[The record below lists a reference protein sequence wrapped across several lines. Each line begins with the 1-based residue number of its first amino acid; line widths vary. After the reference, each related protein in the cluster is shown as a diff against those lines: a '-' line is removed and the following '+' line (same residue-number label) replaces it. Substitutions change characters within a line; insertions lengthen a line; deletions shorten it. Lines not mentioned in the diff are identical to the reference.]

1 MLASRYSDD
10 ERRGKAMTYALGG
23 LNFGLLIGAP
33 FAGVVYSLTGKPGP
47 FLIVCGLTVFIAG
60 KIPTCNDTT
69 NIYISNT

>member
-10 ERRGKAMTYALGG
+10 EQRGRAMTLALGG

-33 FAGVVYSLTGKPGP
+33 LAGVVYSLTGKPGP

-60 KIPTCNDTT
+60 KIQTCNNTTDT
-69 NIYISNT
+69 